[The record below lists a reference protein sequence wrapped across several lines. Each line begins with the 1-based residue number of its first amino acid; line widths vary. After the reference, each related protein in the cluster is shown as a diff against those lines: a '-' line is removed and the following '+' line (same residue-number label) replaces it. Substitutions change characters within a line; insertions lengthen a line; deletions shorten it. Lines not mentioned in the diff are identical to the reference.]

1 MVVVGSVS
9 TITSKSCAVCCKV
22 AALHD
27 DMIHRRF
34 PKEVTIALDEAAK
47 DGYYALPT
55 RAYDPRASKYDPAI
69 DREGETWLDDGEN
82 EDSDDIPE
90 YAREELGARHAEAM
104 ACVVECT
111 KMSRAVARFV
121 ERKNVNTKLGRVKG
135 TSIQKKRKGSGAVAA
150 AVASKPKKNKSGGD
164 GTVSGLLGR
173 GKAKASKPG
182 KEKPQGVGIG
192 LLGRGKGRK

>member
-1 MVVVGSVS
+1 MAGRFGRVRVPRQFASTKKMMDFRDFLFTEPKKPGEEIMLPDEKGGELKLTEVHMLEVEVDGVKIDGAFVS
-9 TITSKSCAVCCKV
+9 LK
-22 AALHD
+22 L
-27 DMIHRRF
+27 
-34 PKEVTIALDEAAK
+34 
-47 DGYYALPT
+47 
-55 RAYDPRASKYDPAI
+55 
-69 DREGETWLDDGEN
+69 GE
-82 EDSDDIPE
+82 
-90 YAREELGARHAEAM
+90 
-104 ACVVECT
+104 
-111 KMSRAVARFV
+111 
-121 ERKNVNTKLGRVKG
+121 KNVNTKLGRAKG